1 MSEEA
6 GEPGRSDEDLW
17 QAAVGGDS
25 AAFGVLFTRHAAAVH
40 RYCYRRTGSA
50 ALAEDLTSIVFLTAW
65 RRRHEVTLD
74 SVPVRG
80 WLFGV
85 ATHVV
90 TNSARAVRRHRDLLA
105 RIPPP
110 PVTGDHADE
119 VASRVDTD
127 RDRARVRAAISRLR
141 GTDRDIL
148 SLAVLGELSYAE
160 IATALS
166 LPVGTVRSRLSRAR
180 TRLRADLDSTPPGH
194 SSPDPPLR
202 RGLDQATVP
211 PTARGDLR

>member
-1 MSEEA
+1 M
-6 GEPGRSDEDLW
+6 
-17 QAAVGGDS
+17 
-25 AAFGVLFTRHAAAVH
+25 LFTRHAAAVH

-74 SVPVRG
+74 SVPVRA

-90 TNSARAVRRHRDLLA
+90 SNSARAVRRHRELLA

-110 PVTGDHADE
+110 PVAIDHADE
-119 VASRVDTD
+119 VAARVDTD
-127 RDRARVRAAISRLR
+127 RDSARIRAAISRLR
-141 GTDRDIL
+141 GADRDVL
-148 SLAVLGELSYAE
+148 ALAVLGELSYAE
-160 IATALS
+160 IAAALS

-180 TRLRADLDSTPPGH
+180 TRLRADLDSTASARSAPGPP
-194 SSPDPPLR
+194 PR
-202 RGLDQATVP
+202 RGSDQATVP
-211 PTARGDLR
+211 PTTRGDLQ